1 MKIVM
6 LGHTGVGKTS
16 YMASLYEEMQQRV
29 EGFHLKAGNPQDHP
43 RLIELSKMI
52 RSGTYPS
59 ATSHRDEYK
68 FLLRYQGKDVLEFVW
83 ADYKGGAITEKKQ
96 SSEQAALL
104 EKDLKEAD
112 GIMMFCDCDA
122 LARDNARGLQI
133 GRMTAMVGRA
143 IQDLDHPFALSIIL
157 TKTDLISRFEE
168 PLIKPFSGLMGA
180 INASEW
186 VWGAFI
192 PIACG
197 IQSVNVPMPL
207 LFTLHASVILQ
218 AAVAAKQ
225 TEQYYKLSM
234 EWKERSQG
242 LSGFIRMAGAVWNGN
257 PTDYQ
262 LATCAMQKAAEAY
275 QQYEAIKEP
284 AETLVKYV
292 GKLPAIRT
300 EKHIGTYLDEL
311 SRIKSGIS
319 VNKASTNSFYKTS
332 SDPFDAFK

>member
-6 LGHTGVGKTS
+6 IGHTGVGKTS

-52 RSGTYPS
+52 RSGTYPP
-59 ATSHRDEYK
+59 ATAHRDEYK

-83 ADYKGGAITEKKQ
+83 ADYKGGAIAEKKQ

-122 LARDNARGLQI
+122 LARDNARGVQI
-133 GRMTAMVGRA
+133 GRMTALIGRA
-143 IQDLDHPFALSIIL
+143 IQDLDHPFALSIVL

-168 PLIKPFSGLMGA
+168 PLIKPLSGLMSA
-180 INASEW
+180 INASKW
-186 VWGAFI
+186 VSGAFI

-218 AAVAAKQ
+218 ALVSVSQIKH
-225 TEQYYKLSM
+225 YYNQSV
-234 EWKERSQG
+234 EWEVKSKGVLGILR
-242 LSGFIRMAGAVWNGN
+242 LARDVCNGN
-257 PTDYQ
+257 PTDKQMSEY
-262 LATCAMQKAAEAY
+262 TMRKASEEY
-275 QQYEAIKEP
+275 KKYETIKEP
-284 AETLVKYV
+284 AETLAKYV
-292 GKLPAIRT
+292 DKLPSIRP
-300 EKHIGTYLDEL
+300 EKNISNYLDEL

-319 VNKASTNSFYKTS
+319 VNKASPNSFYKTS

>member
-43 RLIELSKMI
+43 RLLELSKMI

-68 FLLRYQGKDVLEFVW
+68 FILRYQGKDVLEFVW
-83 ADYKGGAITEKKQ
+83 ADYKGGAIKEKKQ
-96 SSEQAALL
+96 SSDQAALL

-112 GIMMFCDCDA
+112 GIMMFCDCSA
-122 LARDNARGLQI
+122 LARDDVRSVQI
-133 GRMTAMVGRA
+133 GRMTSLVSRA

-168 PLIKPFSGLMGA
+168 PLIKPLKGLIDA
-180 INASEW
+180 INVSEW
-186 VWGAFI
+186 VSGAFI

-218 AAVAAKQ
+218 ALVSVSQ
-225 TEQYYKLSM
+225 IEHYYNQSLA
-234 EWKERSQG
+234 WKEKSQG
-242 LSGFIRMAGAVWNGN
+242 VSGFFRWAGDVWNGSA
-257 PTDYQ
+257 TDKQMSEY
-262 LATCAMQKAAEAY
+262 AIQKAAEEY
-275 QQYEAIKEP
+275 KKYEIIKEP
-284 AETLVKYV
+284 AETLAKYV
-292 GKLPAIRT
+292 DKLPAIRP
-300 EKHIGTYLDEL
+300 EKNISNYLDEL
-311 SRIKSGIS
+311 TRIKSGIS